1 MRAENA
7 VRRYTAEYGTIVL
20 KNAESGCNMGERCRI
35 RAHFAVD
42 VQFQGTFC
50 R

>member
-1 MRAENA
+1 MRAQNA
-7 VRRYTAEYGTIVL
+7 VARYAAEYGRIVL
-20 KNAESGCNMGERCRI
+20 KNAESGRSNGERCRI
-35 RAHFAVD
+35 RAHFAVE